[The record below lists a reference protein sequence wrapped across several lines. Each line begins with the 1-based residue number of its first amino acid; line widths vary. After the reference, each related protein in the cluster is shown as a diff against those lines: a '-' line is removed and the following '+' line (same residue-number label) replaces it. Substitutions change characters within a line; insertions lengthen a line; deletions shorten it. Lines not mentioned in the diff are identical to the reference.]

1 MNKSYSVH
9 AGLETVTVWVK
20 EDIFFDLETDT
31 QLWVKC
37 KLFGITCLTGR
48 VPTFEILTA
57 DGYVFSDI
65 PPHMIRF
72 QENPEQTQYCL
83 EDLVYNNA
91 LSEEFVISEFSELKN
106 RSAFVFLKGKKE
118 YVKAHYWFSLDFYK
132 NNNWYH
138 AMKLENGQVAFM
150 PNHKIVF
157 SANGKI
163 EENHEFP
170 KYKKLRK
177 EFKV

>member
-9 AGLETVTVWVK
+9 AGLETTTVWVK

-31 QLWVKC
+31 QCWVKC
-37 KLFGITCLTGR
+37 KLFGITCLEGR
-48 VPTFEILTA
+48 VPTFEVLTQ

-72 QENPEQTQYCL
+72 KENSDKEQYPL
-83 EDLVYNNA
+83 EDLVYNNC
-91 LSEEFVISEFSELKN
+91 LSEDFVLSEFKELKT
-106 RSAFVFLKGKKE
+106 RIAYVLFKSKE
-118 YVKAHYWFSLDFYK
+118 KYVQAQYWFSLDFYK

-138 AMKLENGQVAFM
+138 CMKLENGQVAFI
-150 PNHKIVF
+150 PSHKIVF
-157 SANGKI
+157 SATGSLK
-163 EENHEFP
+163 ENHEFP

>member
-9 AGLETVTVWVK
+9 AGLETMTVWVK
-20 EDIFFDLETDT
+20 EDIFFDLETNTDK
-31 QLWVKC
+31 WVKC
-37 KLFGITCLTGR
+37 KLFGITCLAGR

-65 PPHMIRF
+65 PPHMIRWK
-72 QENPEQTQYCL
+72 ESPDSVQYEL
-83 EDLVYNNA
+83 QDLIYNNC
-91 LSEEFVISEFSELKN
+91 LSEDFVVSEFAELKS
-106 RSAFVFLKGKKE
+106 RVAYVFLKGQKQ
-118 YVKAHYWFSLDFYK
+118 YLQGQYWFSLDFYK

-138 AMKLENGQVAFM
+138 AMKLENGQIAFI
-150 PNHKIVF
+150 PSHKIVF
-157 SANGKI
+157 STDGKLK
-163 EENHEFP
+163 ENHEFP

>member
-9 AGLETVTVWVK
+9 ASFETTTVWVK

-31 QLWVKC
+31 KVWVKC

-72 QENPEQTQYCL
+72 KEHNDEHQYML
-83 EDLVYNNA
+83 EDLVYNNC
-91 LSEEFVISEFSELKN
+91 LSDDFVISEFTELKA
-106 RSAFVFLKGKKE
+106 RTSFVFLKGQKE
-118 YVKAHYWFSLDFYK
+118 YIQAEYWFSLDFYK

-138 AMKLENGQVAFM
+138 AMKLKNGQIAFI
-150 PNHKIVF
+150 PSHKIVF
-157 SANGKI
+157 SPNGKLAS
-163 EENHEFP
+163 NHEFP
-170 KYKKLRK
+170 RYKKLRK